1 MAPTTTQSPPKELI
15 DRVNELMIQ
24 GFELPA
30 DKLVPSARLKD
41 DLGLDSL
48 DAVDMLVY
56 IEERMGVK
64 VDGEKI
70 RELRTLADVYVLAS
84 EAVPEEP
91 AQTAK

>member
-1 MAPTTTQSPPKELI
+1 MTAPTPQLI
-15 DRVNELMIQ
+15 ARVNELMSQ
-24 GFELPA
+24 GFELPLEQ
-30 DKLVPSARLKD
+30 LVPTARLKD

-70 RELRTLADVYVLAS
+70 RELRTLADVYVLAA
-84 EAVPEEP
+84 EAAPE
-91 AQTAK
+91 QTQTIAK

>member
-1 MAPTTTQSPPKELI
+1 MTVPTPELI
-15 DRVNELMIQ
+15 ARVNGLMAQ
-24 GFELPA
+24 GFELTPEQM
-30 DKLVPSARLKD
+30 VPTARLKD

-70 RELRTLADVYVLAS
+70 RELRTLADVYVLAA
-84 EAVPEEP
+84 EAVPEEESP
-91 AQTAK
+91 ALAK